1 MVAITFVELMKLEG
15 ETEITVEQKKELGEV
30 NVLWVGTHNEY
41 ELTFGNNKAKIKKW
55 LRSHGHIP

>member
-1 MVAITFVELMKLEG
+1 MVAITFVDLAKLEG
-15 ETEITVEQKKELGEV
+15 DKEITEEQKKELGEV

-41 ELTFGNNKAKIKKW
+41 ELTFGNNKATIKKW